1 MNLKKKWIVF
11 FGVIIILIAGIL
23 DIKFQGLFFQ
33 MLPESM
39 QSFLSDL
46 F

>member
-1 MNLKKKWIVF
+1 VNLKKKWIVF